1 MGFPT
6 HASGPHVAAYVRL
19 AVLFRLADDVRFAVV
34 FGLAAVRLTVLF
46 RLADDVRF
54 AVVFGLAA
62 ARLTV
67 LFRLAA
73 DVRLGLAAISPPS
86 SADTP

>member
-6 HASGPHVAAYVRL
+6 HTSGPHVAAYVRL
-19 AVLFRLADDVRFAVV
+19 AV
-34 FGLAAVRLTVLF
+34 TF

>member
-19 AVLFRLADDVRFAVV
+19 AV
-34 FGLAAVRLTVLF
+34 TF

-73 DVRLGLAAISPPS
+73 VFGLAADVRLGLAAMSPPS